1 MNKQE
6 IYALLSARNIWHE
19 VTEHKA
25 VFNMAEVAEIHLP
38 YPEANA
44 KNLFIRDDKKRNY
57 YLITVKGNK
66 RVDLKA
72 FRQQN
77 DTRPLTFASDQD
89 LMDMLGLIPGAVT
102 PLGLLNDREHKV
114 TFWLDKSFLESSG
127 LTGVHPMTIPPPYG
141 SKPRTCSGSWR
152 RTARRSP
159 CLKHSNLSPA
169 GRPIQI
175 KIPLYCACKS
185 NNTA

>member
-1 MNKQE
+1 M
-6 IYALLSARNIWHE
+6 
-19 VTEHKA
+19 TEHKA

-127 LTGVHPMTIPPPYG
+127 LTGVHPNVN
-141 SKPRTCSGSWR
+141 
-152 RTARRSP
+152 TARSP